1 MEELYDIWS
10 RKYFEKLG
18 SDSTINTIK
27 VAWKY
32 CTSAYKMKV
41 SDIRIHNIKGC
52 MEEGTIVVKGIER
65 RVTPNTRSRIKSLFN
80 LMFNYAVIINIT
92 KDLEIL

>member
-1 MEELYDIWS
+1 MEELCDIWS

-32 CTSAYKMKV
+32 CTSVYKMKV
-41 SDIRIHNIKGC
+41 SDVLIRHIKGC

-65 RVTPNTRSRIKSLFN
+65 RAMPNT
-80 LMFNYAVIINIT
+80 
-92 KDLEIL
+92 